1 MNEWKQEYDR
11 KLKEKLEKDIK
22 EREELFSSEMASKIL
37 NAPSEDVSLLFH
49 VGVDSKIRQTLC

>member
-1 MNEWKQEYDR
+1 
-11 KLKEKLEKDIK
+11 
-22 EREELFSSEMASKIL
+22 MASKIL